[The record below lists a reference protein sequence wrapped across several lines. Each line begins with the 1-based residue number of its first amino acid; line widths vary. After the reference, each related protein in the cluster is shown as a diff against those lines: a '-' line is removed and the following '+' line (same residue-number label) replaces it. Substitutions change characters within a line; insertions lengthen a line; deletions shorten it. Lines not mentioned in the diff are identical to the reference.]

1 MKGAGEHLVSPLFT
15 VRPVNRAGL
24 LHLSMHQMLTP
35 CPPHRVLLESRR
47 KSKKITAR
55 GIFTGG
61 RVVRGV
67 DWQWEDQ
74 DGGNGRR
81 GKVGGAPTHTPPPR
95 PSNSQSQPQTQ
106 THAERL
112 DSSALL

>member
-1 MKGAGEHLVSPLFT
+1 M
-15 VRPVNRAGL
+15 
-24 LHLSMHQMLTP
+24 
-35 CPPHRVLLESRR
+35 ESRR

-81 GKVGGAPTHTPPPR
+81 GKVRRADTQWDTKSSVHINKPKVKHFDIVYAEELAVGQPP
-95 PSNSQSQPQTQ
+95 
-106 THAERL
+106 
-112 DSSALL
+112 

>member
-1 MKGAGEHLVSPLFT
+1 MVLT
-15 VRPVNRAGL
+15 ICVRPG
-24 LHLSMHQMLTP
+24 
-35 CPPHRVLLESRR
+35 RVLLESRR

-81 GKVGGAPTHTPPPR
+81 GKVGSSRCLKVAHTLTYICHVCCCFLYTCVYISGCVAAGYSILKYIIR
-95 PSNSQSQPQTQ
+95 QYYNV
-106 THAERL
+106 
-112 DSSALL
+112 